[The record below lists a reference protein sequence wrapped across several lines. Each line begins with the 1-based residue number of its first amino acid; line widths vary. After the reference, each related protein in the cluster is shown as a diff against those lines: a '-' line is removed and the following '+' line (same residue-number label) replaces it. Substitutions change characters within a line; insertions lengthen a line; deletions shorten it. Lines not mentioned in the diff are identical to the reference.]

1 MYLYFGMQ
9 TFKMHTTVDIII
21 PSLLHGS
28 LLFFFAGLIAFLV
41 SVNRSLEYF
50 MACFLYLLVAT
61 YLLFTF
67 LPIVYLDAPYRTPL
81 SSPFWYLG
89 NKISRWFSGKM
100 WLQRVHGLKST
111 GNVSLTRSVLAKSHQ
126 HREHERKAVEFIMK
140 SLTDDSELLPLL
152 EAIPDAVYGSEGIRE
167 ANVTLIE
174 PLLTSDSA
182 QLNIISHIAS
192 FSDNPSAWLDKVL
205 RTRCLTAY
213 PRAIW
218 SIAYVLVTKS
228 LASDPGETPEFWF
241 PQAIVNKLKGFH
253 DLDSTAG
260 AQKQCAASALAL
272 VRLAQMHSLR
282 NSLSKPRK
290 KREERQT
297 VDLCNNGMA
306 IDWSYEIAH
315 RFRTMQERSCGGMI
329 LDTDHPQPEDW
340 VKGIVQIL
348 LCFFTST
355 NALDG
360 HAGDLYL
367 FYETYNVLSK
377 SIHICMDP
385 SEDFPLIP
393 EVDLKI
399 SLCRLVK
406 QISTDVVSNPS
417 YDELFTQTLKHF
429 HRDKQWAQSSR
440 KEQKEGRRILLDFFV
455 ERCSDTAAVLNNAES
470 LSHLEACIVAECGN
484 HNDSSS
490 AENSSAR
497 ILFDWLSKFGSRSD
511 AERERKVLL
520 AITQISPALVV
531 KPIGGLMNR
540 FKSHRQ
546 FYPFVQSIA
555 NGIVSGEV
563 ISIFDTEPWVPPPRD
578 TLIGIKL
585 LGSKILG
592 SVEWGF
598 DNLSLPAGDAQA
610 ADLRS
615 FRSYA
620 LSLHLAAIAKYITL
634 CSEPIGRATSFHL
647 GAFQKM
653 CAAFFHFDKMNPHIH
668 EVSQNAFAESILLL
682 KTTIAGG
689 DQLFVA
695 DKDGPNVLRLA
706 ILNTVLK
713 ISRSWKWITSL
724 KAAEILLEAL
734 QMGSKTKFSRREKR
748 MYNHCVERKGAW
760 EKALTSELPQE
771 VAEEYEEGL
780 RMKRF
785 ERKMKEKE
793 QRKER
798 WERRERQEEIRKTQE
813 RMLFNDQLPQIADG
827 IGVGRQNSS
836 VRKRENISKR
846 KNLDANHS
854 ESEAR
859 VNISRELPQLE
870 TKVGEEEQI
879 WSRAVREW
887 DREEKREK
895 RRQKEEDKSKADVG
909 KELPHLEDEESRLR
923 KKRFKTKKLKKLKK
937 RAKDRSPRWPPGI
950 LSASLQSGQSDS
962 DSDLSIQPLLS
973 GN

>member
-1 MYLYFGMQ
+1 
-9 TFKMHTTVDIII
+9 
-21 PSLLHGS
+21 
-28 LLFFFAGLIAFLV
+28 
-41 SVNRSLEYF
+41 
-50 MACFLYLLVAT
+50 
-61 YLLFTF
+61 
-67 LPIVYLDAPYRTPL
+67 
-81 SSPFWYLG
+81 
-89 NKISRWFSGKM
+89 
-100 WLQRVHGLKST
+100 
-111 GNVSLTRSVLAKSHQ
+111 
-126 HREHERKAVEFIMK
+126 MK

-241 PQAIVNKLKGFH
+241 PQAIVSKLKGFH

-272 VRLAQMHSLR
+272 VRLAQMLSLR
-282 NSLSKPRK
+282 NSLSKSQ
-290 KREERQT
+290 KREGRQMF
-297 VDLCNNGMA
+297 DLCNNGMA
-306 IDWSYEIAH
+306 IDWSDEIAH
-315 RFRTMQERSCGGMI
+315 RFRTMQERSCAGMT
-329 LDTDHPQPEDW
+329 LDTELHFQPEDW

-348 LCFFTST
+348 LRFFTST

-367 FYETYNVLSK
+367 FYETYSVLSK
-377 SIHICMDP
+377 SIHICMNP
-385 SEDFPLIP
+385 SEDFPLIA

-429 HRDKQWAQSSR
+429 LRDKQWAQSPG
-440 KEQKEGRRILLDFFV
+440 KEPQEGRRILLDFFV
-455 ERCSDTAAVLNNAES
+455 ERCSDAAAVLNNAES

-484 HNDSSS
+484 HNDTSSV
-490 AENSSAR
+490 EDSSAR

-511 AERERKVLL
+511 AERERKILL

-531 KPIGGLMNR
+531 KPIGGLVNR

-563 ISIFDTEPWVPPPRD
+563 ISIFDTEPWIPPPRD
-578 TLIGIKL
+578 TLMCIKL

-598 DNLSLPAGDAQA
+598 DNLSLPAEHVCLSDAQA

-620 LSLHLAAIAKYITL
+620 LSLHLAAIAKYTTL
-634 CSEPIGRATSFHL
+634 CSEPIARATPFHL

-695 DKDGPNVLRLA
+695 EKDGPNALRLA

-734 QMGSKTKFSRREKR
+734 QMGSKTKFSKREKR

-798 WERRERQEEIRKTQE
+798 WERRERQEEMRKTQE
-813 RMLFNDQLPQIADG
+813 RMLFNNQLPQIADG

-836 VRKRENISKR
+836 VRKRENVSKR
-846 KNLDANHS
+846 KNLDANRS
-854 ESEAR
+854 ESETR
-859 VNISRELPQLE
+859 VNISKELPQLE
-870 TKVGEEEQI
+870 TKVGEEERI

-887 DREEKREK
+887 NREEKREMKDEKNEK

-909 KELPHLEDEESRLR
+909 KELPHLEDEESQLR

-937 RAKDRSPRWPPGI
+937 RAKDRSQARWPPGI

-973 GN
+973 GH